1 MQKGVS
7 LDKFLNLQMNNTF
20 DQKNKLIR
28 KDNNTFPCYAVT
40 GNAT

>member
-20 DQKNKLIR
+20 NQKNKLIS
-28 KDNNTFPCYAVT
+28 KDNNISACYAVT
-40 GNAT
+40 ANAT